1 MIPNEPRCGVIS
13 GMIVQ
18 EIESARTLIMIQGQ
32 HRIMIVHHNTS
43 SIQSATPFVYS
54 NVFRALRM
62 FVQSLLPKLPV
73 YQSKVSKL
81 CGTSPI
87 FQTFSENVVATSLV
101 TQFVRCAL
109 REMDIVHEG
118 IMTDFR
124 RAAAT

>member
-1 MIPNEPRCGVIS
+1 MIPNEPRSGVIS